1 MTETRKLVDGVF
13 GAILVDYFQTEH
25 MLTPVEAELLETV
38 SVTESNYRITFEDE
52 SVSDWKISFPNSH
65 TLEIEAANKYNEV
78 L

>member
-25 MLTPVEAELLETV
+25 MLTPVEAESLEQI
-38 SVTESNYRITFEDE
+38 SSLEANYRITFEDE
-52 SVSDWKISFPNSH
+52 SVSDWKLFFESPHS
-65 TLEIEAANKYNEV
+65 LEIEAANKYNEV